1 MDVEPAE
8 SNLDMAVELEEP
20 PQVDEQPVEE
30 ELEQSLPEPNNKY
43 YFQIRLDEV
52 QNNQPKICI
61 GICRDNFLVNQ
72 DLFKQKDVWCIN
84 LDSGDKY
91 NNLRWKNYYENEN
104 EDIVNPS
111 QYGQFTEGSV
121 IGVLLD
127 MDRGN
132 LNFFKDG
139 NDLGLAF
146 NDPQLK
152 EGDFY
157 PFIQV

>member
-52 QNNQPKICI
+52 QSNQPKICI